1 LLKTTVPLKLR
12 CEVFKNILS
21 GNGILLKSRTLTF
34 GYVLSESNNL
44 LASSGFSNLSKK
56 ELWYGE
62 IRKRNF
68 RPELV
73 AISLNSFP
81 DKTVSSA

>member
-1 LLKTTVPLKLR
+1 MYVNVAGFFYFTPIALRLSRSTLLNTTVPLKLR

-44 LASSGFSNLSKK
+44 LASSGFSNL
-56 ELWYGE
+56 
-62 IRKRNF
+62 
-68 RPELV
+68 
-73 AISLNSFP
+73 
-81 DKTVSSA
+81 